1 MKRTRPGEIHADKE
15 ADGSISPSDN
25 KIEIE
30 PAQKRVRRENEKDSN
45 NEVANPSTSESKM
58 EKLIQL
64 LSFWLSG
71 SNLSKD
77 RFLLGALTSTGVE
90 GDGWTEAKM
99 FVSFNKAREL
109 DANVS
114 DVITVLKALKKP
126 LIELNDDE
134 TMFRFKGGMEALRA
148 HVACSLSDADKRTL
162 FLTSFPSREK
172 VSRDDVISMFQ
183 RFGEVQYV
191 SMPRSSSKGSCTG
204 FAFVEM
210 GQSPDVENALR
221 NWRSIIDNHS
231 KSDELVG
238 KFQNVNVF
246 PFREWVRRKK
256 SRTKRKRER
265 EEIAPRE
272 DGQAHN
278 KKDNRAL
285 VEDPNPGECENGGGE
300 VNGKMD
306 VEESTRT
313 DNEPDDI
320 AKDSEVQENTNKSAN
335 DESKIALDYE
345 PGVVVFVSGLC
356 NRNEKAKRRRD
367 LYDAFETHGPVSFVE
382 YKTNVKDRDVCYARF
397 AHSSGAS
404 RAVSDLTS
412 NGLLAIPASRLR
424 VSVLSGSEERKYWE
438 RVQVGRQKKSERFAR
453 KHKR

>member
-1 MKRTRPGEIHADKE
+1 MKRTRSGEAHVDKGG
-15 ADGSISPSDN
+15 DGSVGVSDD
-25 KIEIE
+25 KTEIE
-30 PAQKRVRRENEKDSN
+30 PAQKRIRRENEKDSN
-45 NEVANPSTSESKM
+45 NEVANPSTSESTM

-90 GDGWTEAKM
+90 GDGWTEVKM

-109 DANVS
+109 NANVT
-114 DVITVLKALKKP
+114 DVITALKAVKKP

-148 HVACSLSDADKRTL
+148 HVAHSLSDADKRTL

-172 VSRDDVISMFQ
+172 VSRDDAISMFK
-183 RFGEVQYV
+183 RFGQVQYV

-210 GQSPDVENALR
+210 GQLRDVENALR

-246 PFREWVRRKK
+246 PFREWVRRKN

-265 EEIAPRE
+265 EETARRE
-272 DGQAHN
+272 DDQTHS

-285 VEDPNPGECENGGGE
+285 VEGAKPDECENGGGK

-306 VEESTRT
+306 VEESARPI
-313 DNEPDDI
+313 NGPDDI
-320 AKDSEVQENTNKSAN
+320 AKDSKDQNNSKKSAN
-335 DESKIALDYE
+335 SEDKIAVVYE

-356 NRNEKAKRRRD
+356 NKTGKALRRRD

-382 YKTNVKDRDVCYARF
+382 YKTNAKDRNVCYARF

-412 NGLLAIPASRLR
+412 NGLLAISASGLR

-438 RVQVGRQKKSERFAR
+438 RVQAGRQKKSERFAR
-453 KHKR
+453 KQEG